1 MKPVAEDDLEPL
13 ITECPSCRTRFRVA
27 ETQLQSARGRVRCGA
42 CLTVFNGVEHLIW
55 DEVEIYS
62 SDEEAQSALD
72 DLLNELEETVRHP
85 NGPAAGA
92 EPLPPGNSSVEADM
106 PLQPDTP
113 YSGLVAGDEPAPSDS
128 LAEAS
133 DTGTAPVT
141 EPVEDDP
148 EDSEVNWVVEEA
160 EAIIELIEEPP
171 PLRKREAEDDRP
183 PQGPRNVV
191 PIFSGF
197 EEDAQPTATVQQEE
211 PEPQEVT
218 DEVTDEVQD
227 EVLEEAQE
235 IVADLPETWDSA
247 DVVEAARD
255 STEADRAPAEAAHD
269 LQPVD
274 DAEIELKPVTP
285 AQHQDD
291 EAVPTPLEVEDA
303 TAASVVFGEPSRR
316 RPWMWLAIA
325 AAVAGILLQVFWYQ
339 FDDWAKDPTWR
350 PVYAS
355 ACSLLGCE
363 LPVQSDLSLLRTK
376 NLLVRSDPNDPGVL
390 LVNAVIVNEA
400 QFAQPFPVLEL
411 RFTDL
416 RGGLVAGRRFQ
427 PLEYLA
433 GEGSGMELMPARTP
447 VQIELGIEDPG
458 PEAVNYTMKIR

>member
-62 SDEEAQSALD
+62 SDEEAQNALD

-85 NGPAAGA
+85 NGHAVGT
-92 EPLPPGNSSVEADM
+92 ESLPPGDSRVE
-106 PLQPDTP
+106 PETPDP
-113 YSGLVAGDEPAPSDS
+113 GFVAGEEPAPPHT
-128 LAEAS
+128 LGEAS
-133 DTGTAPVT
+133 STAAP
-141 EPVEDDP
+141 EPLEDEAEDLEVP
-148 EDSEVNWVVEEA
+148 EVAEDA
-160 EAIIELIEEPP
+160 EAIIELIEEPL
-171 PLRKREAEDDRP
+171 PLRKREAEGDP
-183 PQGPRNVV
+183 SPQGPRNVV

-197 EEDAQPTATVQQEE
+197 EEDGQPTEAVEQEA
-211 PEPQEVT
+211 P
-218 DEVTDEVQD
+218 
-227 EVLEEAQE
+227 EAQE
-235 IVADLPETWDSA
+235 VQEEVQELVADLPEMPDTA
-247 DVVEAARD
+247 DIVEAAQD
-255 STEADRAPAEAAHD
+255 STEADRVPVEAA
-269 LQPVD
+269 QVSPPGD
-274 DAEIELKPVTP
+274 DAEIELEPVTP
-285 AQHQDD
+285 AANQDD
-291 EAVPTPLEVEDA
+291 EAVPPPSDVEVA
-303 TAASVVFGEPSRR
+303 AAASVVFGEPSRR

-325 AAVAGILLQVFWYQ
+325 AAVVGIVLQVFWYQ

-355 ACSLLGCE
+355 VCSLVGCE

-390 LVNAVIVNEA
+390 LVNAVIVNDA

-416 RGGLVAGRRFQ
+416 RGALVAGRRFQ
-427 PLEYLA
+427 PLEYLD
-433 GEGSGMELMPARTP
+433 GEGAGMELMPARTP

>member
-55 DEVEIYS
+55 DEVEIYA
-62 SDEEAQSALD
+62 SDEEAQNALD
-72 DLLNELEETVRHP
+72 DLLSELEETVRDP
-85 NGPAAGA
+85 NGHAAGT
-92 EPLPPGNSSVEADM
+92 ESLPPGDSSVE
-106 PLQPDTP
+106 PETPDP
-113 YSGLVAGDEPAPSDS
+113 GFVAGEEPAPLEDE
-128 LAEAS
+128 AE
-133 DTGTAPVT
+133 DLEV
-141 EPVEDDP
+141 P
-148 EDSEVNWVVEEA
+148 EVAEEA

-171 PLRKREAEDDRP
+171 PLRKQEAEGDLS

-197 EEDAQPTATVQQEE
+197 EEDGQPTEAVEQEAPDTPEVQEE
-211 PEPQEVT
+211 VQEP
-218 DEVTDEVQD
+218 
-227 EVLEEAQE
+227 
-235 IVADLPETWDSA
+235 VADLPEMPDTA
-247 DVVEAARD
+247 DIVEAAQD
-255 STEADRAPAEAAHD
+255 YSEADGAPVEAAQD
-269 LQPVD
+269 SQPVD
-274 DAEIELKPVTP
+274 DAEIELAPVTP
-285 AQHQDD
+285 AANRDD
-291 EAVPTPLEVEDA
+291 EAVPSPSDAEVA
-303 TAASVVFGEPSRR
+303 AAASVVFGEPSRR

-325 AAVAGILLQVFWYQ
+325 AAVAGIVLQVFWYQ

-355 ACSLLGCE
+355 VCSVVGCE
-363 LPVQSDLSLLRTK
+363 LPVQSDLGLLRTK

-416 RGGLVAGRRFQ
+416 RGALVAGRRFQ

-433 GEGSGMELMPARTP
+433 GEAADMELMPARTP